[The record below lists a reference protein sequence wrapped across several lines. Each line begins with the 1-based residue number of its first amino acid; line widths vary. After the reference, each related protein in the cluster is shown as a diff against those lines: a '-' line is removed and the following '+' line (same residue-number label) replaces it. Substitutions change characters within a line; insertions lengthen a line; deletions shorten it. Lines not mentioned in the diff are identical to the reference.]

1 MVHSYMWIEYQR
13 SILTDETR
21 NQAFRDAL
29 ARVIN
34 PGETTVLD
42 IGSGTGFLGFLAS
55 RLGARE
61 VFMVEHNAELAN
73 LSERLMRR
81 NKIKHCTLFQCSS
94 YDLFDLPPVDVIVSE
109 TLGNYA
115 YEENILEIMR
125 DARRFLRPGGVIIPS
140 VLEQWIA
147 PVHSER
153 FYNELCT
160 WDEIGF
166 DLDFDLA
173 KAMSFNNLYVRRFG
187 RADLVNE
194 FKRWDRVDLN
204 KKYDSLRRGE
214 SHWIVKDQATW
225 FGFASWWRAELNHD
239 SSLATGPLDPATHWE
254 QLFLPLETPL
264 VLKPGDDVYLNINSD
279 SREGE
284 GVMLRWQVS
293 HVRAGENLSRQ
304 TLDMRKGGMRGDD

>member
-1 MVHSYMWIEYQR
+1 MWIEYQR
-13 SILTDETR
+13 SILADEQR
-21 NQAFRDAL
+21 NQAFHDAL
-29 ARVIN
+29 ARVIH

-42 IGSGTGFLGFLAS
+42 IGSGTGFLSFLAS
-55 RLGARE
+55 RLGAKE
-61 VFMVEHNAELAN
+61 VFMVEHNAELAG

-94 YDLFDLPPVDVIVSE
+94 YDLFELPPVDIIVSE

-125 DARRFLRPGGVIIPS
+125 DARRFLRPGGVILPS
-140 VLEQWIA
+140 ALEQWIA
-147 PVHSER
+147 PVHTER

-160 WDEIGF
+160 WDEVGF
-166 DLDFDLA
+166 DLDFELA
-173 KAMSFNNLYVRRFG
+173 KNMSFNNLYVRRFG
-187 RADLVNE
+187 RSDLVHE
-194 FKRWDRVDLN
+194 FKRWDRVELS

-214 SHWIVKDQATW
+214 SHWIIKDQATW

-239 SSLATGPLDPATHWE
+239 AMLATGPLDPATHWE

-264 VLKPGDDVYLNINSD
+264 QVQPGDDVYLTINSD
-279 SREGE
+279 SREGD

-304 TLDMRKGGMRGDD
+304 TLDLRKGGQRGEE